1 MLTEFKVDSGFVYV
15 NPERV
20 FCVVKRNDE
29 NTVIWSGD
37 ENNSVIVNEPL
48 DQVAMRLNDAMRR

>member
-20 FCVVKRNDE
+20 FRVVKRNDE
-29 NTVIWSGD
+29 NTIIWSDD
-37 ENNSVIVNEPL
+37 ENNYAIVNEPL
-48 DQVAMRLNDAMRR
+48 DQVAFKLNNAMRR